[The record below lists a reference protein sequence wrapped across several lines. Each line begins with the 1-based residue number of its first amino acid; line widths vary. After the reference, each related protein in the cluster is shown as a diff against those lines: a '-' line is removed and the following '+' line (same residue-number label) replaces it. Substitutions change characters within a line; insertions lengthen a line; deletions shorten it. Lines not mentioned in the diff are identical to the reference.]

1 MDNFTPDDIYKAL
14 LVILA
19 ICAALITVGKAIDV
33 VKGWRKPSL
42 ETTKSVEEKLAADKR
57 MLDRHE
63 EELCDLRKAQT
74 LILQGTN
81 ALLEHAIHNGNTDEM
96 VAAQKAITHYLIER

>member
-1 MDNFTPDDIYKAL
+1 MDNFAPDDIYHAL

-19 ICAALITVGKAIDV
+19 VCGAIITVGKALDV
-33 VKGWRKPSL
+33 IKGWRKPSL
-42 ETTKSVEEKLAADKR
+42 ENSKSVEEKLAADKR
-57 MLDRHE
+57 TLDRHE
-63 EELCDLRKAQT
+63 EELCDLHKAQT

>member
-1 MDNFTPDDIYKAL
+1 MENFDLTDIYKAI

-19 ICAALITVGKAIDV
+19 ICAAIITVGKAIDV
-33 VKGWRKPSL
+33 IKGWRKPAL
-42 ETTKSVEEKLAADKR
+42 DTDKSIADKLSADKTR
-57 MLDRHE
+57 LDKHE
-63 EELCDLRKAQT
+63 SEIQDLRRGQT

-96 VAAQKAITHYLIER
+96 VEAQKAITHYLIER